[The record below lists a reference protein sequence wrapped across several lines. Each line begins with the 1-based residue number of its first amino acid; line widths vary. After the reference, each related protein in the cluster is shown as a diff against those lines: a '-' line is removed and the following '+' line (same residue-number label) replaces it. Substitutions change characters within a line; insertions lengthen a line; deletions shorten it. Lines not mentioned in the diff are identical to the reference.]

1 MGVKRQMGSGVY
13 KVTIGRTTKMGEH
26 EVGNAMGIN
35 TWAAFVIHNHVEME
49 SPRICFSALLGYW
62 LDD

>member
-35 TWAAFVIHNHVEME
+35 TWAA
-49 SPRICFSALLGYW
+49 L
-62 LDD
+62 